1 MVSNPKIK
9 IVQVIADS
17 AIGGGPKHVFGLLS
31 NLDKTKFEI
40 LLIAPRGWLTTRANS
55 ISGVK
60 VKIVDF
66 KNKWDI
72 ASLLKLR
79 RNIAEFR
86 SDNPFGPIVIHAHGP
101 RAASFCKLIL
111 RSKERFVYT
120 EHIWNN
126 DYHLKNPIN
135 TRFQKS
141 GLRSIC
147 FKANKIIAVSNSVK
161 KFLVTDLGVKDGK
174 ISVIPNAIE
183 IESDTQVRTKENG
196 LVVGTVGSLNKQ
208 KGHIFLIQAFERV
221 IKSLPRAKL
230 EIVGDG
236 QERANLLYEIK
247 KRNLESKIQL
257 LGKVDKP
264 KKLMKNWDLFVL
276 PSLSETFGLVILEAF
291 EARVPVVATKVGGI
305 PEIITNDETGI
316 LVPLANVEKL
326 AKAILFLLVE
336 KKERQNLSAQA
347 YDLLKK
353 KYDWSKIIVEI
364 EKEYGKLVQ

>member
-1 MVSNPKIK
+1 MNNKIK
-9 IVQVIADS
+9 LVQVIADS

-31 NLDKTKFEI
+31 NLDKTKFEV
-40 LLIAPRGWLTTRANS
+40 LLIAPRGWLTTRASS

-66 KNKWDI
+66 KNKWDL

-111 RSKERFVYT
+111 RSKERFIYT

-135 TRFQKS
+135 AWLQKN
-141 GLRSIC
+141 GLRSVC
-147 FKANKIIAVSNSVK
+147 MRANKIIAVSKSVK
-161 KFLVTDLGVKDGK
+161 KFLISDLDIRDSK

-183 IESDTQVRTKENG
+183 IESDKIERPKENG
-196 LVVGTVGSLNKQ
+196 TVVGTIGSLNKQ
-208 KGHIFLIQAFERV
+208 KGHLFLIQAFERV
-221 IKSLPRAKL
+221 AKSLPKAKL

-236 QERANLLYEIK
+236 PEKASLLKEIK
-247 KRNLESKIQL
+247 NRNLESKIQL
-257 LGKVDKP
+257 LGKIDRP
-264 KKLMKNWDLFVL
+264 KKIMKNWDLFVL

-291 EARVPVVATKVGGI
+291 EAQVPVVATKVGGI
-305 PEIITNDETGI
+305 PEIITNNENGI
-316 LVPLANVEKL
+316 LVSPGDVEKL

-336 KKERQNLSAQA
+336 KKERQQLSAKA

-364 EKEYGKLVQ
+364 ENEYCKLVQ